1 MTQHCKCPLD
11 ITSPGCCLCHA
22 PDFQLLEVVLHE
34 AIYEWRVLKGFFV
47 QAIFN
52 QRLTAEPVSWIK
64 AYLLLQDSS
73 RKCISGPKK
82 HGVICARSSPIE
94 TIRRS
99 AGGVGG
105 FSAAQVEEV
114 RMVMRMLP
122 IFFTTILFWTI
133 YCQVSPQLSHVLLCI
148 PSIRTVL

>member
-1 MTQHCKCPLD
+1 M
-11 ITSPGCCLCHA
+11 
-22 PDFQLLEVVLHE
+22 FQD
-34 AIYEWRVLKGFFV
+34 
-47 QAIFN
+47 Q
-52 QRLTAEPVSWIK
+52 
-64 AYLLLQDSS
+64 
-73 RKCISGPKK
+73 KK
-82 HGVICARSSPIE
+82 HSVE

-148 PSIRTVL
+148 PSIRTVLHHCCYICT